1 MKRRINFSSILKLRE
16 NGGNMK
22 DEKNCCQNNGGKVAL
37 CERERCK
44 SKECDC
50 GQKEKENYP
59 ERDYEEMQE
68 IYHNALAG
76 MDSVEILRPI
86 SKDRSFRSLLLKQY
100 KEYSQIATEMEKEAK
115 ARGAELKKPS
125 FMAKAMMYMSA
136 KVSTLKDKSSSRL
149 AEIMIQGI
157 DMGIISVVKVVNRL
171 EAENRTNEYVQKMAD
186 ILAKN
191 LEEMKAFL

>member
-1 MKRRINFSSILKLRE
+1 
-16 NGGNMK
+16 MK
-22 DEKNCCQNNGGKVAL
+22 DEKNCCQNSGAKTVV
-37 CERERCK
+37 CEREN
-44 SKECDC
+44 KECGC
-50 GQKEKENYP
+50 GERERYP

-100 KEYSQIATEMEKEAK
+100 KEYSRIATEMEKEAK

-125 FMAKAMMYMSA
+125 FMAKAMMYMST

-157 DMGIISVVKVVNRL
+157 DMGIISVTKVANRL

-186 ILAKN
+186 ILAAN
-191 LEEMKAFL
+191 LEETKAFL

>member
-1 MKRRINFSSILKLRE
+1 
-16 NGGNMK
+16 MK
-22 DEKNCCQNNGGKVAL
+22 DEKNCCQNNGEKVAV
-37 CERERCK
+37 CEREGCK
-44 SKECDC
+44 NKECAC
-50 GQKEKENYP
+50 GERERESYP

-115 ARGAELKKPS
+115 VRGAELKKPS

-157 DMGIISVVKVVNRL
+157 DMGIISVTKVVNRL
-171 EAENRTNEYVQKMAD
+171 EAENRTNVYAQKMAD

-191 LEEMKAFL
+191 LEETKAFL

>member
-22 DEKNCCQNNGGKVAL
+22 DEKNCCQNSVGKVAL

>member
-22 DEKNCCQNNGGKVAL
+22 DEKNCCQNSVGKVAL

-125 FMAKAMMYMSA
+125 FMAKALMYMSA